1 MLKWQENF
9 LAGESVKDP
18 EEIKKKL
25 NSGKPVLGIYLL
37 TLSENPVNLM
47 DIIPAAMLIQKSF
60 LWNLSEDHRNGEGQ
74 RGSPGDGAKSDR

>member
-25 NSGKPVLGIYLL
+25 NSGKTGSGH
-37 TLSENPVNLM
+37 LSPYSVRESCESDGYYSCSNADTEEL
-47 DIIPAAMLIQKSF
+47 

>member
-47 DIIPAAMLIQKSF
+47 DIIPAAMLIQKR
-60 LWNLSEDHRNGEGQ
+60 DR
-74 RGSPGDGAKSDR
+74 KSTRLNSSHYNI

>member
-18 EEIKKKL
+18 EKIKKKL

-37 TLSENPVNLM
+37 TLAENPVNLM

-60 LWNLSEDHRNGEGQ
+60 YGICRNDEGQ

>member
-37 TLSENPVNLM
+37 TLSENPESDGYYSCSNADTEEL
-47 DIIPAAMLIQKSF
+47 